1 MSTAEITPSSL
12 MDRLS
17 PKFCRER
24 DAFRAML
31 PLLLGEYDGKFVAIH
46 EGKVVDSGDDQIAVA
61 RRCYAKFGYIPIY
74 VGKVSSLPI
83 PPVRI
88 PSPRK
93 VRT

>member
-1 MSTAEITPSSL
+1 MGTAETKPSSL

-24 DAFRAML
+24 DAFRALL
-31 PLLLGEYDGKFVAIH
+31 PSLLAEYDGKFVAVH

-74 VGKVSSLPI
+74 VGKVSSTPI
-83 PPVRI
+83 PPALI
-88 PSPRK
+88 PSPSR
-93 VRT
+93 VHS